1 MEKKIFYLINKSCEE
16 QHTHTHTHHR
26 EEDDRF
32 MLNGNVGTG
41 TCPVSTMKRVFN
53 LEWVKDSNYC
63 SIIDSLVSIQI
74 DN

>member
-1 MEKKIFYLINKSCEE
+1 
-16 QHTHTHTHHR
+16 
-26 EEDDRF
+26 

-41 TCPVSTMKRVFN
+41 TCPVSTMKMVLN
-53 LEWVKDSNYC
+53 LECVKDSNYC